1 MTPITIRDQRLKKT
15 NLFEQARA
23 IQDKADAEKRNL
35 TQEEKNSWD
44 AIMNDWADIKT
55 DIDRRERLEAMG
67 GEIEARE
74 TTHRTDP
81 EEDGVS
87 AETRG
92 LGAIDARY
100 HAVVAQML
108 AAGQGTRSHFAQ
120 LNAFIRG
127 VALPVEKRDLQANN
141 DVMGGYITPPPQFV
155 AGLLKAVDNV
165 LYFRQ
170 PGWATV
176 IPLSSSEGYEAS
188 LDADPDDGAWTTE
201 IGQIGLDTSMK
212 FGRRKLEPKPLKK
225 GILVSKKLLRLAP
238 AAESLVIDRFRYKF
252 GVTME
257 KAYMTGSGA
266 NEPLGVFTASAS
278 GISTGRDVSTDN
290 TATAVTFDGLTNAK
304 YALKPQYWPNAKW
317 TFHRDVL
324 KVVAKIKNSVTG
336 DYVWRESV
344 RAGEPDRIL
353 NLPTFMSEYSPST
366 MTASQYVGILGDF
379 SYYHIA
385 DSLQMEMQ
393 RLIEKYADTGQI
405 GFYADLETDGMP
417 VLEEAFVRVKLAA
430 S

>member
-1 MTPITIRDQRLKKT
+1 MIITIRDQKLKKT

-35 TQEEKNSWD
+35 TQEEQNSWD
-44 AIMNDWADIKT
+44 AIMNDWSNLKT

-67 GEIEARE
+67 GEIESRE

-81 EEDGVS
+81 EETSG
-87 AETRG
+87 AENRS
-92 LGAIDARY
+92 LENVDARY
-100 HAVVAQML
+100 RDVVAQMQ
-108 AAGQGTRSHFAQ
+108 ANGQGTSEQRIRM
-120 LNAFIRG
+120 NAFLRG
-127 VALPVEKRDLQANN
+127 NTVPVERRDLQSNN
-141 DVMGGYITPPPQFV
+141 DPMGGYITPPPQFV
-155 AGLLKAVDNV
+155 AGLLKAVDNL
-165 LYFRQ
+165 LYMRQ

-176 IPLSSSEGYEAS
+176 IPLASSEGYEAS

-201 IGQIGLDTSMK
+201 IAAYTLDTSMK

-257 KAYMTGSGA
+257 KAYMSGTGA
-266 NEPLGVFTASAS
+266 NEPLGVYTASAN

-290 TATAVTFDGLTNAK
+290 TTSAPTFDGLTNAK
-304 YALKPQYWPNAKW
+304 YALKPQYWPNARW
-317 TFHRDVL
+317 LFHRDVL

-353 NLPTFMSEYSPST
+353 NLPVFMSEYAPNT
-366 MTASQYVGILGDF
+366 MTTGMYVGILGDF
-379 SYYHIA
+379 SFYHIA

-393 RLIEKYADTGQI
+393 RLIEKYADTSQI
-405 GFYADLETDGMP
+405 GFYADLESDGMP
-417 VLEEAFVRVKLAA
+417 VLEEAFVRVKLG
-430 S
+430 